1 MNIRIYVEEIQKK
14 LEVFLK
20 ILTFEKNTVNIQNI
34 THKALG
40 FDILKGKLKG
50 L

>member
-20 ILTFEKNTVNIQNI
+20 ILTFEKNTV
-34 THKALG
+34 KY
-40 FDILKGKLKG
+40 ILIKFANLSKFN
-50 L
+50 